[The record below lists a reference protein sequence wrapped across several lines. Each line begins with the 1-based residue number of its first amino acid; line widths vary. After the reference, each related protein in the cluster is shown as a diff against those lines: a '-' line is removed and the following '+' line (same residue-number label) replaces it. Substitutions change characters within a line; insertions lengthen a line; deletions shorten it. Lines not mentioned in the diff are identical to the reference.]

1 MDKEY
6 AFKNSILALIIKK
19 PIIKVLIY
27 IIKLLSQIILPLYV
41 SVFHYK
47 TNDYTHMLI
56 SERTLDVSKDLNIRM
71 KKYLSSHSAS
81 FKKFCFA
88 ELL

>member
-6 AFKNSILALIIKK
+6 ALKNSILALIIKK
-19 PIIKVLIY
+19 PIIKLLIQ

-47 TNDYTHMLI
+47 TNDYIHMLV
-56 SERTLDVSKDLNIRM
+56 SERTLHVSKDLNIRM
-71 KKYLSSHSAS
+71 KKYLVTLLHLNN
-81 FKKFCFA
+81 FA